1 MFYLDLP
8 VVNYVIYIR
17 PRGFSHMIID
27 IYDYLIYEINSLP
40 RKDKE
45 FSHTK
50 ELKFDH
56 FYWAIFLNYH
66 INFHFKCNN
75 YMKGKTA

>member
-1 MFYLDLP
+1 
-8 VVNYVIYIR
+8 
-17 PRGFSHMIID
+17 MIID

-40 RKDKE
+40 RKNKE

-75 YMKGKTA
+75 YMKG